1 MKLYTVNE
9 IKGIECFIYLFN
21 RGTDHIIEDKRRN
34 YVNISLVSLD
44 KMILS
49 EVVALNMM
57 MDLLKPKIDA
67 VINRMRE
74 LKVKFN
80 PEDSP
85 SIIHVYSQ
93 ANRSKEVHMYDL
105 IGSHVQSFSS
115 VSAAESY
122 LNASAGSSI
131 YKAASGKRKVA
142 YGYRWSY
149 EKKRRL

>member
-9 IKGIECFIYLFN
+9 IKGVECFTYLYG
-21 RGTDHIIEDKRRN
+21 REDGYVIEDKQGMRIN
-34 YVNISLVSLD
+34 LSLMSLE

-49 EVVALNMM
+49 EIVALNMM

-67 VINRMRE
+67 VTNRMRE
-74 LKVKFN
+74 LKTKFN

-93 ANRSKEVHMYDL
+93 ANSSKEVHMYDL